1 MLTPN
6 LSSEVT
12 EFLKGV
18 QTQGESERFWALNRL
33 EAIWTGQRYQLE
45 ARPSF
50 WDQSVPLRERAP
62 CVQSHLPRTA
72 GLRLAHMVMGSRS
85 FPALTIKGGGY
96 GSALTPKD
104 LALVQAL
111 VDELIAASKLSLKAR
126 EYLIEGLK
134 TGTSVAIQSL
144 CQGKPSIQILP
155 AKWCTPLLDTQ
166 GQVLHMVVQYK
177 IPSTTPGTYQWYRRE
192 IGGGLDRVWKPVP
205 VTKVEPK
212 WESLP
217 LESEG
222 ILEFTPVVWTRSLA
236 EGVDEGSNLD
246 GHALAEGL
254 EDEVEALDMELSQ
267 LYRTAIYNGD
277 PQMVRTGTDP
287 DEAPSPM
294 GEQGPVGGVFSWFN
308 GKLSGRSGEQA
319 LKKAP
324 GKVWNLPEGGD
335 AKLLESNGS
344 GAKIIEGAIS
354 QLRRVA
360 TDALGVVLADPDTL
374 GAGELSA
381 RALTLMFGPMLDT
394 CDNLRATYGDA
405 ITLIVGQLLRLC
417 AGEQALNGGVHL
429 QSWEDAKP
437 ALAKMFASKV
447 VPAKE
452 EGGEPTMER
461 VWCNPTVSLGWGDY
475 FSPSWSEVSSA
486 VEATSKATGG
496 KPVLSQRQAVTLL
509 AKLTGVSNVEDE
521 LAQLASEASPL
532 PTP

>member
-6 LSSEVT
+6 LPNEVS
-12 EFLKGV
+12 EFLKTIS
-18 QTQGESERFWALNRL
+18 TQGESERFWALNRL
-33 EAIWTGQRYQLE
+33 ESIWNGQRYQLE
-45 ARPSF
+45 GRPSF

-72 GLRLAHMVMGSRS
+72 GLRLAHMVMGDRS
-85 FPALTIKGGGY
+85 FPAVTVKGGGY
-96 GSALTPKD
+96 GSALTPND
-104 LALVQAL
+104 ITLVQAL
-111 VDELIAASKLSLKAR
+111 VDELAKASRLSIKAR

-134 TGTSVAIQSL
+134 TGTSVSIQSL
-144 CQGKPSIQILP
+144 SHGKPSIQILP
-155 AKWCTPLLDTQ
+155 AKWCTPLLDAQ
-166 GQVLHMVVQYK
+166 GQVVHMVVQYK

-192 IGGGLDRVWKPVP
+192 IGGGLDKVWKPVP

-212 WESLP
+212 WEALP

-222 ILEFTPVVWTRSLA
+222 ILEFTPVVWTRSLS
-236 EGVDEGSNLD
+236 EGVDEGSNVD

-267 LYRTAIYNGD
+267 YYRNALYNGD

-287 DEAPSPM
+287 DETPAPI
-294 GEQGPVGGVFSWFN
+294 GEQGAMGSVFSWFN
-308 GKLSGRSGEQA
+308 GKSFGRGGDTG

-324 GKVWNLPEGGD
+324 GKVWNIPEGGD
-335 AKLLESNGS
+335 AKLLESSGS

-360 TDALGVVLADPDTL
+360 TDSLGVVLADPDTL
-374 GAGELSA
+374 GRGDLSA

-405 ITLIVGQLLRLC
+405 IVLILGQLLRLC
-417 AGEQALNGGVHL
+417 AGAEALQGGVHL
-429 QSWEDAKP
+429 QSWVDAQP
-437 ALAKMFASKV
+437 ALSKMFASKV
-447 VPAKE
+447 VPATE
-452 EGGEPTMER
+452 EGSEPATVT
-461 VWCNPTVSLGWGDY
+461 VWVNPTVSLGWGDY

-509 AKLTGVSNVEDE
+509 GKITGVSNVEDE
-521 LAQLASEASPL
+521 LAQLAAEAAST
-532 PTP
+532 TP